1 MANTGFTTPVNG
13 VETDLI
19 KIFAPLSGTKLT
31 YNTNFVTS
39 TGLDLKDIFEPYVA
53 GDDTAVITKYTTLSG
68 GLEKDLNVIFA
79 IPPPPYP
86 TASNVFSIP
95 SISRMS
101 MHGKNV
107 LASWPNSSNVWYSTN
122 YGKTFSPSGFN
133 LSSGGFYG
141 LTSYGTYAIIS
152 TSSTGSAVYTSSNS
166 GANWIKR
173 MNIAASYMSCCSM
186 YENYAMVTINNT
198 IIYLS
203 NDYGASWSS
212 ISVVN
217 ASFRGCAISYD
228 STSNKYIAVC
238 CSNEVTPCIYY
249 CTNFTGVSSTT
260 TFTKGT
266 TNISSFENNSISLVG
281 RNGIAVSNAPS
292 YLGLWYTKNGGQTW
306 TKSVNYSTLDGFN
319 RCSLSANGLGI
330 AMRTNI
336 GSVTPNDYTQY
347 VTRDYGVTWTNAQ
360 IFPSGTYS
368 YAFAIYNNILVS
380 GTSTTNNLVHWGTYS

>member
-1 MANTGFTTPVNG
+1 MANTGFTTLVNG

-19 KIFAPLSGTKLT
+19 KIFDTLSGTKLT

-39 TGLDLKDIFEPYVA
+39 AGLDLRDIFEPYVA

-86 TASNVFSIP
+86 TASNVFP
-95 SISRMS
+95 ISGIYRMS
-101 MHGKNV
+101 IHGKNV
-107 LASWPNSSNVWYSTN
+107 IATWPGSNLWYSTN
-122 YGKTFSPSGFN
+122 YGKTFSQLGFN
-133 LSSGGFYG
+133 LSSGAFYG
-141 LTSYGTYAIIS
+141 LTSYGTNAIIS

-166 GANWIKR
+166 GASWIKR
-173 MNIAASYMSCCSM
+173 MNITASYMSCCSM
-186 YENYAMVTINNT
+186 YENYAMCTIGT
-198 IIYLS
+198 SIIYLS
-203 NDYGASWSS
+203 NNYGVSWNTIS
-212 ISVVN
+212 ITG
-217 ASFRGCAISYD
+217 AYFRACSMSYD
-228 STSNKYIAVC
+228 STTNKYIAVC
-238 CSNEVTPCIYY
+238 FSNEATPCMYY
-249 CTNFTGVSSTT
+249 CTNFTGVWDTT

-266 TNISSFENNSISLVG
+266 TNIFTLDTNSISLVG

-306 TKSVNYSTLDGFN
+306 TKSVNYSTLNGFN

-336 GSVTPNDYTQY
+336 DSVTPNDYTQY

-360 IFPSGTYS
+360 IFPSGTYTT
-368 YAFAIYNNILVS
+368 AFAIYNNILVS